1 VEASHEED
9 PDPESGS
16 NYGLEELLFFLIE
29 SGLSERAVYG
39 WHEGWPMD
47 RLQRAFVY
55 FKMREIEKQQGF
67 VTAVSIGA
75 SSLFSQKAIEQYMDA
90 TNRIISKTPTS
101 DGRAGNEK
109 VKAEL
114 GKLTGIFN
122 GQ

>member
-1 VEASHEED
+1 VEESPEED
-9 PDPESGS
+9 PDLESGS

-29 SGLSERAVYG
+29 SGLSENAVYG

-47 RLQRAFVY
+47 RLQRAFIY

-75 SSLFSQKAIEQYMDA
+75 SSLFSQKAIEQYMNV

-101 DGRAGNEK
+101 DDR
-109 VKAEL
+109 VKTEQVKSEL

-122 GQ
+122 G